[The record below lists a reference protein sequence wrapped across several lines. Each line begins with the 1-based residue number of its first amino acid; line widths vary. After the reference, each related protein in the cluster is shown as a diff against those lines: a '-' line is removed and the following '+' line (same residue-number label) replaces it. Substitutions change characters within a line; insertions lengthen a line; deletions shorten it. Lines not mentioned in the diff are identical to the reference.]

1 MDNLE
6 IQEFKAVLLDAI
18 FADPNKIFSGEIY
31 APFRWDDRFKGGTW
45 VSQKHGDGRPS
56 ATGRGVYIDDGQN
69 DKHCKIEDESG
80 GFSVEILK
88 FWEQKTGEKIPYC
101 PQLCELYGIATPTDF
116 AERAAQLKQQRDETQ
131 QLLADIKADYLGT
144 AGQAVRAYAQRPIE
158 QGGRGW
164 DADTTKAMAD
174 FWGVVTPATAA
185 RLAQLTGLKFADNI
199 PDTHPIVIWTLS
211 NDNTLQY
218 LKFRCVGS
226 EKTGADKWR
235 NPTGAAR
242 NNVSLY
248 NENNIDWHIDTI
260 IVVESEIC
268 AARATVAGF
277 KNFVAVRGSD
287 GLPSERVRLWWGK
300 GCREIILLFD
310 SETQPE
316 KKQAM
321 RDKLTR
327 TTKNIRSGC
336 ADMKIKI
343 AHIPDELNAKD
354 IDELLSGHSDG
365 KKLLELKVLCGT
377 TVPAWQWDADGYTA
391 KYKNATSQDERDDV
405 TLEITQHAA
414 ELKQGGVRSIIDAD
428 RLLEHYQKTTG
439 ETPSAE
445 TLQRAAERQAADI
458 RQQEYN
464 KRRGHLFEQL
474 KRTPADNFQ
483 QQNEIISQLNALQP
497 PSADSE
503 TQYYGL
509 TMEQAFAELHRD
521 ASADITTKYNLLYKG
536 HSNTPET
543 LPVVLY
549 SNGITYFAG
558 GTSHG
563 KSTILQNIAYDLLLQ
578 GKRVLYY
585 GFEEVKRD
593 TLFEFIN
600 IHIHK
605 EIPDAL
611 NLSKK
616 GSNAGINEYLATK
629 DPAVFDGQKITGRGK
644 TADLDDNDRKTIV
657 YAIREFLKQYRGVD
671 GGDRLLYV
679 YDDNLTS
686 AELSEHINTRQAIVR
701 PDAIFVDYVQFLKS
715 ESNTKTAQWEDL
727 GEVSKDLI
735 NINKTS
741 GVPVVVAAQV
751 NERQQDKEHPE
762 KLNITNIYGSSTI
775 AQGASAVYIIAN
787 SQRYDDGKFI
797 DYNGNPETPFGQQ
810 RKMLVILA
818 KNRFGACPAFGLFD
832 YDGARRYINPD
843 TLTTNPETQQNA
855 TYNNETLDF

>member
-1 MDNLE
+1 MDNLDF
-6 IQEFKAVLLDAI
+6 QAFKAGLLDAI
-18 FADPNKIFSGEIY
+18 FADPNKMFSGEIY

-45 VSQKHGDGRPS
+45 VSQKHSDGRPS
-56 ATGRGVYIDDGQN
+56 ATGRGVYIADGHN
-69 DKHCKIEDESG
+69 DKHCMIVDENG
-80 GFSVEILK
+80 GFSVEIFT

-164 DADTTKAMAD
+164 DADTTNAMAD
-174 FWGVVTPATAA
+174 YWGVITPATAA

-199 PDTHPIVIWTLS
+199 ADTHPIVIWSLS
-211 NDNTLQY
+211 NENTLQY
-218 LKFRCVGS
+218 AKFRCIGS

-248 NENNIDWHIDTI
+248 NENNIDWDIETI
-260 IVVESEIC
+260 VVVESEIC
-268 AARATVAGF
+268 AARATVADC

-300 GCREIILLFD
+300 GCRKIILLFD
-310 SETQPE
+310 TETTA
-316 KKQAM
+316 KKQQDMHNKINRAI
-321 RDKLTR
+321 
-327 TTKNIRSGC
+327 KNIRSGC
-336 ADMKIKI
+336 ADMKIGI

-365 KKLLELKVLCGT
+365 KELLGKVLWGA
-377 TVPAWQWDADGYTA
+377 TVPAWQWNADGYSER
-391 KYKNATSQDERDDV
+391 YKAATTQNDRDDI
-405 TLEITQHAA
+405 TFEIIQYAL
-414 ELKQGGVRSIIDAD
+414 ELKEGGGRSTLDAD
-428 RLLEHYQKTTG
+428 KLLEYYQKTTG
-439 ETPSAE
+439 ATTSSD
-445 TLQRAAERQAADI
+445 TLKYAAERQAENE
-458 RQQEYN
+458 RQRKYDEHR
-464 KRRGHLFEQL
+464 KRLFEQL
-474 KRTPADNFQ
+474 KHTPADNFQ

-509 TMEQAFAELHRD
+509 TMEQAFAELYRD

-536 HSNTPET
+536 HGGEFET

-585 GFEEVKRD
+585 GFEEIKRD
-593 TLFEFIN
+593 TLFELIN

-605 EIPDAL
+605 AIPDAL
-611 NLSKK
+611 NLSQM
-616 GSNAGINEYLATK
+616 GSNAGINAYFGTGN
-629 DPAVFDGQKITGRGK
+629 PAIFDGRKTNHGK
-644 TADLDDNDRKTIV
+644 TADLDDNDREKIV
-657 YAIREFLKQYRGVD
+657 KAIHEFLKQYRGVD

-686 AELSEHINTRQAIVR
+686 AELLEHIKNRQGVVR

-735 NINKTS
+735 SINKAS
-741 GVPVVVAAQV
+741 GVPVVVAAQL
-751 NERQQDKEHPE
+751 NERTQAIE
-762 KLNITNIYGSSTI
+762 KTRPDLLNITNIFGSSSI

-787 SQRYDDGKFI
+787 SQRYENGVII
-797 DYNGNPETPFGQQ
+797 DYNNNAETPFGQQ
-810 RKMLVILA
+810 HKMLVKLA
-818 KNRFGACPAFGLFD
+818 KNRFGACPAWGLFD
-832 YDGARRYINPD
+832 YDGAQRYINPD
-843 TLTTNPETQQNA
+843 TLHTSETIDN
-855 TYNNETLDF
+855 DFIF